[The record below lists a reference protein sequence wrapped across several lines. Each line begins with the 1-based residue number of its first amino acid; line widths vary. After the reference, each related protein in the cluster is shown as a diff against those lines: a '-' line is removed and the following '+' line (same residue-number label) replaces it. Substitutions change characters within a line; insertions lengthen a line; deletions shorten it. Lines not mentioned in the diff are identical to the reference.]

1 MGLKTTN
8 YTIESL
14 GITVPEAYAKI
25 KNLSVN
31 EDGVAM
37 AQFYIQQSREDMN
50 LNPFRVINFRTEVN
64 KDLPIFSQVYVASKE
79 EVFTG
84 WEDDIVTEE

>member
-8 YTIESL
+8 YTIQSL

-31 EDGVAM
+31 EDGMAM
-37 AQFYIQQSREDMN
+37 AQFYIQQTREDMN
-50 LNPFRVINFRTEVN
+50 LNPFKIENFRVKID
-64 KDLPIFSQVYVASKE
+64 KDLPIFSQVYVAAKE
-79 EVFTG
+79 VVFPG
-84 WEDDIVTEE
+84 WEDDIVKE

>member
-8 YTIESL
+8 YTVESL

-31 EDGVAM
+31 EEGIAI
-37 AQFYIQQSREDMN
+37 AQFFIQQTREDMN
-50 LNPFRVINFRTEVN
+50 LNPFKIENFRVKID
-64 KDLPIFSQVYVASKE
+64 KDLPIFSQVYIASKE
-79 EVFTG
+79 ALFPG
-84 WEDDIVTEE
+84 WEDDIVEE

>member
-8 YTIESL
+8 YTVESL

-31 EDGVAM
+31 EEGIAI
-37 AQFYIQQSREDMN
+37 AQFFIQQTREDMN
-50 LNPFRVINFRTEVN
+50 LDPFKIENFRVKID
-64 KDLPIFSQVYVASKE
+64 KDLPIFSQVYIASKE
-79 EVFTG
+79 ALFHG
-84 WEDDIVTEE
+84 WEDDIVKE